1 MSVNFYE
8 KADDALLKFAVII
21 TMTEGNYVF
30 CKHKLRETLEV
41 PGGHREPGEAILD
54 TAKRELYEETGAL
67 EFDLQPVCVYSV
79 TAADNFDGQET
90 FGMLY
95 FAEVRRFEEE
105 LHSEIEKIII
115 TKEMPQAWTYPDIQP
130 KLFEEVQRRGFLTS
144 FIHHGP
150 SFAFFQLAA
159 VE

>member
-1 MSVNFYE
+1 MKVKFYE
-8 KADDALLKFAVII
+8 KADDALLQFAVII
-21 TMTEGNYVF
+21 TRTEGNYVF
-30 CKHKLRETLEV
+30 CKHRQRETLEV

-67 EFDLQPVCVYSV
+67 EFELWPVCVYSV

-95 FAEVRRFEEE
+95 FAEVKRFEGK

-115 TKEMPQAWTYPDIQP
+115 TKEMPKAWTYPEIQP
-130 KLFEEVQRRGFLTS
+130 KLLEEAGKRGFLK
-144 FIHHGP
+144 
-150 SFAFFQLAA
+150 
-159 VE
+159 